1 MRLLRDLSFRY
12 KIPLRGGVL
21 VLITAFLLSASLMYR
36 EYRDLKQDLIATS
49 ASLGRVLAKTLVT
62 PMVHDDVWRAY
73 EIINSP
79 FAATGPD
86 NAKIADFIVV
96 LDRRHQVYIATHPSE
111 YRMLSDPARGNPD
124 FNRLQEALANFREF
138 ESKTVEL
145 EQSGRIYMLTPIV
158 ADGVLLGTL
167 VMGHSKS
174 AFIPRFLAIAKSGI
188 VVALLVIAFMI
199 PASWY
204 WAQRFALPLVDLA
217 NTMGKVGQAIPD
229 DSAIRVEESK
239 DEIGQ
244 LATAFKGML
253 QGLREKEALEKEVI
267 LSERLA
273 AVGRLSA
280 AIAHEIN
287 NPLGGMLNALST
299 FKRHGSADPLTAKT
313 FSLIERG
320 LEQIRDTVS
329 ALLVEARRHSHPL
342 CRQDVEDVR
351 TLVLPDAQQRG
362 LDLDWKNGIG
372 GSLTLPATPV
382 RQILI
387 NLLLN
392 AVQAVADHGRIR
404 CHVVV
409 IGARLHIAI
418 ANDGEQIPQ
427 EVMERLFE
435 PLASGRRDAGH
446 GLGLWVTYQLVQQL
460 GGDIGAQSEP
470 GETRFT
476 VSLPLPQGNSGA
488 CP

>member
-1 MRLLRDLSFRY
+1 MRRLRDLSFRY
-12 KIPLRGGVL
+12 KIPLRGAVL
-21 VLITAFLLSASLMYR
+21 VLATAFLLSASLIYR
-36 EYRDLKQDLIATS
+36 EYRELKQDLVATS

-79 FAATGPD
+79 FAASGPD
-86 NAKIADFIVV
+86 NPKIADFIVV
-96 LDRRHQVYIATHPSE
+96 LDRRHQVYIATHPAD
-111 YRMLSDPARGNPD
+111 YRMLTDPGRGNPD
-124 FNRLQEALANFREF
+124 FDRLQESLASFREF

-145 EQSGRIYMLTPIV
+145 DQSDRIYMLTPIV

-174 AFIPRFLAIAKSGI
+174 AFIPRFLGIARSG
-188 VVALLVIAFMI
+188 VFVALLVIALLI

-204 WAQRFALPLVDLA
+204 WAQRFAVPLVDLA
-217 NTMGKVGQAIPD
+217 HVMGKVGTTIPD
-229 DSAIRVEESK
+229 DGEIPVEDSK

-244 LATAFKGML
+244 LAAAFKGML
-253 QGLREKEALEKEVI
+253 RDLREKQALEKQVI

-273 AVGRLSA
+273 AVGRLTA

-299 FKRHGSADPLTAKT
+299 FKKHGNAEPLTVKT
-313 FSLIERG
+313 LSLIERG
-320 LEQIRDTVS
+320 LEHIRDTVS
-329 ALLVEARRHSHPL
+329 ALLVEARHRSHPFA
-342 CRQDVEDVR
+342 RQDLEDIR
-351 TLVLPDAQQRG
+351 TLVLPDAQHKQ
-362 LDLDWKNGIG
+362 LQLYWSDGIAG
-372 GSLTLPATPV
+372 TLTLPATPV

-392 AVQAVADHGRIR
+392 AVVAAARHGKVECVVAAEPGRLRIE
-404 CHVVV
+404 V
-409 IGARLHIAI
+409 
-418 ANDGEQIPQ
+418 ANDGEHIPQ
-427 EVMERLFE
+427 EAMERLFE
-435 PLASGRRDAGH
+435 PLASRRESGH

-460 GGDIGAQSEP
+460 GGDISAASEP
-470 GETRFT
+470 GETRFVVT
-476 VSLPLPQGNSGA
+476 LPLPET